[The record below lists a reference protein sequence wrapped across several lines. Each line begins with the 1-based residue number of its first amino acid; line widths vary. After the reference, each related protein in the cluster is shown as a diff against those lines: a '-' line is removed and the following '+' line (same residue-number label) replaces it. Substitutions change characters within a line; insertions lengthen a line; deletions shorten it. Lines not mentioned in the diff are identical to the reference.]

1 MEWVEYIRNGVF
13 SMPRRPHGD
22 TQQRILEYIEA
33 YIEKNGYAPSVR
45 EIGQAVDLKSTSTVH
60 GHLNR
65 LEKKGLLHRE
75 AMKPRTIDVTRDD
88 KPQMMK
94 LPILGKVAAGVPIL
108 AEENAE
114 GYVQLPDAIV
124 GRGEHFVL
132 EIRGDSM
139 ITAGIMNGDYVVVKR
154 QQTAQNGDIV
164 IAMIDD
170 EATCKRYFKEPD
182 RIRLQPEN
190 PRMQPFY
197 ARSVTILGKV
207 TAVYRSYAG

>member
-1 MEWVEYIRNGVF
+1 
-13 SMPRRPHGD
+13 MPRRPNGD
-22 TQQRILEYIEA
+22 TQQRILEYIEK
-33 YIEKNGYAPSVR
+33 YIDENGYPPSVR

-60 GHLNR
+60 GHLSR

-75 AMKPRTIDVTRDD
+75 AMKPRTIDVVRED
-88 KPQMMK
+88 KPQMLKVPM
-94 LPILGKVAAGVPIL
+94 LGRVAAGVPIL

-114 GYVQLPDAIV
+114 GYMQLPDAML
-124 GRGEHFVL
+124 GQGDHFIL

-139 ITAGIMNGDYVVVKR
+139 INAGIMNGDFVVVKR
-154 QQTAQNGDIV
+154 QPTAMNGEIV

-190 PRMQPFY
+190 PRMRPFY

-207 TAVYRSYAG
+207 VAVYRIYNGNYKLNR

>member
-1 MEWVEYIRNGVF
+1 MDVLL
-13 SMPRRPHGD
+13 MPRRPHGD
-22 TQQRILEYIEA
+22 TQQRILD
-33 YIEKNGYAPSVR
+33 YIEKYIEENGYAPSVR

-88 KPQMMK
+88 KPQLLK
-94 LPILGKVAAGVPIL
+94 LPVLGKVAAGVPIL

-114 GYVQLPDAIV
+114 GFVQLPDSIV

-139 ITAGIMNGDYVVVKR
+139 ITAGIMNGDFVVVKR

-190 PRMQPFY
+190 PRMRPFY
-197 ARSVTILGKV
+197 AREVTILGKV
-207 TAVYRSYAG
+207 TAVYRSYNR

>member
-1 MEWVEYIRNGVF
+1 
-13 SMPRRPHGD
+13 MPRRPNGD
-22 TQQRILEYIEA
+22 TQQRILD
-33 YIEKNGYAPSVR
+33 YIEKYIEVNGYPPSVR

-75 AMKPRTIDVTRDD
+75 AMKPRTIDVTRED
-88 KPQMMK
+88 KPQMVK
-94 LPILGKVAAGVPIL
+94 LPLLGKVAAGVPIL

-114 GYVQLPDAIV
+114 GFVQLPDSIIGSAAAD
-124 GRGEHFVL
+124 HFVL
-132 EIRGDSM
+132 EIRGESM
-139 ITAGIMNGDYVVVKR
+139 ISAGIMHGDFVVVKR

-190 PRMQPFY
+190 PRMRPFY

-207 TAVYRSYAG
+207 TAVYRSYSNPNTIKGRI

>member
-1 MEWVEYIRNGVF
+1 
-13 SMPRRPHGD
+13 MPRRPHGD
-22 TQQRILEYIEA
+22 TQQRILDYIEN
-33 YIEKNGYAPSVR
+33 YIEVNGYAPSVR

-75 AMKPRTIDVTRDD
+75 AMKPRTIDITRED
-88 KPQMMK
+88 KPQMVK
-94 LPILGKVAAGVPIL
+94 LPVLGKVAAGVPIL

-114 GYVQLPDAIV
+114 GYVQLPDSIV
-124 GRGEHFVL
+124 GRGEHFIL
-132 EIRGDSM
+132 EIRGESM
-139 ITAGIMNGDYVVVKR
+139 IMAGIMNGDFVVVKR
-154 QQTAQNGDIV
+154 QQTAMNGEIV

-197 ARSVTILGKV
+197 ARSVTIVGKV
-207 TAVYRSYAG
+207 VAVYRTYLK

>member
-1 MEWVEYIRNGVF
+1 MRMTKEESQARILAYIREEIQ
-13 SMPRRPHGD
+13 S
-22 TQQRILEYIEA
+22 
-33 YIEKNGYAPSVR
+33 KGYPPSVR

-65 LEKKGLLHRE
+65 LERKGLLHRE
-75 AMKPRTIDVTRDD
+75 AMKPRTIDVIRDD

-114 GYVQLPDAIV
+114 GFVQLPDEII
-124 GRGEHFVL
+124 GSGEHFVL
-132 EIRGDSM
+132 EIRGESM
-139 ITAGIMNGDYVVVKR
+139 ISAGIMNGDFVVVKR

-190 PRMQPFY
+190 PRMRPFY

-207 TAVYRSYAG
+207 TAVYRVYNGNYKTGR

>member
-1 MEWVEYIRNGVF
+1 MCSV
-13 SMPRRPHGD
+13 MPRRPHGD
-22 TQQRILEYIEA
+22 TQQRILDYIEN
-33 YIEKNGYAPSVR
+33 YIEVNGYPPSVR

-75 AMKPRTIDVTRDD
+75 AMKPRTIDVTRND
-88 KPQMMK
+88 KPQMVK

-108 AEENAE
+108 AEENAD
-114 GYVQLPDAIV
+114 GYEMLPDSIV
-124 GRGEHFVL
+124 GNGDHYIL
-132 EIRGDSM
+132 EIRGESM
-139 ITAGIMNGDYVVVKR
+139 ITAGIMNGDFVVVKR
-154 QQTAQNGDIV
+154 QPTAQNGDII

-190 PRMQPFY
+190 PRMHPMY
-197 ARSVTILGKV
+197 VRSVEILGKV
-207 TAVYRSYAG
+207 VAVYRKYGK

>member
-1 MEWVEYIRNGVF
+1 
-13 SMPRRPHGD
+13 MPRRPNGD
-22 TQQRILEYIEA
+22 TQQRILEYIEK
-33 YIEKNGYAPSVR
+33 YIDENGYPPSVR

-60 GHLNR
+60 GHLSR

-75 AMKPRTIDVTRDD
+75 AMKPRTIDVVRED
-88 KPQMMK
+88 KPQMLKVPM
-94 LPILGKVAAGVPIL
+94 LGRVAAGVPIL

-114 GYVQLPDAIV
+114 GYMQLPDAML
-124 GRGEHFVL
+124 GQGDHFIL

-139 ITAGIMNGDYVVVKR
+139 ITAGIMNGDFVVVKR
-154 QQTAQNGDIV
+154 QPTAMNGEIV

-190 PRMQPFY
+190 PRMRPFY

-207 TAVYRSYAG
+207 VAVYRIYNGNYKLNR

>member
-1 MEWVEYIRNGVF
+1 
-13 SMPRRPHGD
+13 MPRRPNGE
-22 TQQRILEYIEA
+22 TQQRILEYIEN
-33 YIEKNGYAPSVR
+33 YIEENGYPPSVR

-65 LEKKGLLHRE
+65 LEKKGLLHRK
-75 AMKPRTIDVTRDD
+75 AMKPRTIDVSREE
-88 KPQMMK
+88 KPQMVK
-94 LPILGKVAAGVPIL
+94 LPLLGKVAAGVPIL

-114 GYVQLPDAIV
+114 GYMQLPETMV
-124 GRGEHFVL
+124 GHGEHFIL

-139 ITAGIMNGDYVVVKR
+139 ITAGIMNGDFVVVKR
-154 QQTAQNGDIV
+154 QQTAQNGEIV

-190 PRMQPFY
+190 PRMRPFY
-197 ARSVTILGKV
+197 ARAVTILGKV
-207 TAVYRSYAG
+207 VAVYRVYNGNYKKA

>member
-13 SMPRRPHGD
+13 PMPRRPHGD

-88 KPQMMK
+88 KPQMMR

>member
-1 MEWVEYIRNGVF
+1 
-13 SMPRRPHGD
+13 MPRRPHGD
-22 TQQRILEYIEA
+22 TQQRILEYIEQ
-33 YIEKNGYAPSVR
+33 YIELNGYPPSVR

-65 LEKKGLLHRE
+65 LEKRGLLHRE

-88 KPQMMK
+88 KPQMIK
-94 LPILGKVAAGVPIL
+94 LPLLGKVAAGVPIL

-114 GYVQLPDAIV
+114 GYVQLPDSIV
-124 GRGEHFVL
+124 GSVNDEHFVL
-132 EIRGDSM
+132 EIRGESM
-139 ITAGIMNGDYVVVKR
+139 ISAGIMHGDFVVVKR
-154 QQTAQNGDIV
+154 QQTANNGDIV

-190 PRMQPFY
+190 PRMSPFY

-207 TAVYRSYAG
+207 TAVYRSYSNPNTIKGRL

>member
-1 MEWVEYIRNGVF
+1 
-13 SMPRRPHGD
+13 MPRRPHGD
-22 TQQRILEYIEA
+22 TQQRILDYIEN
-33 YIEKNGYAPSVR
+33 YIEVNGYPPSVR

-75 AMKPRTIDVTRDD
+75 AMKPRTIDITRED
-88 KPQMMK
+88 KPQMLK

-114 GYVQLPDAIV
+114 GYVQLPDVIV
-124 GRGEHFVL
+124 GRGEHFIL
-132 EIRGDSM
+132 EIRGESM
-139 ITAGIMNGDYVVVKR
+139 ISAGIMNGDFVVVKR

-197 ARSVTILGKV
+197 ARSVTIVGKV
-207 TAVYRSYAG
+207 TAVYRTYGK

>member
-1 MEWVEYIRNGVF
+1 
-13 SMPRRPHGD
+13 MPRRPNGD
-22 TQQRILEYIEA
+22 TQQRILDYIEN
-33 YIEKNGYAPSVR
+33 YIEVNGYPPSVR

-65 LEKKGLLHRE
+65 LERKGLLHRE
-75 AMKPRTIDVTRDD
+75 AMKPRTIDVKRED
-88 KPQMMK
+88 KPQIVK
-94 LPILGKVAAGVPIL
+94 LPVLGKVAAGVPIL

-114 GYVQLPDAIV
+114 GFIQLPDTIV
-124 GRGEHFVL
+124 GRGEHFIL
-132 EIRGDSM
+132 EIQGDSM
-139 ITAGIMNGDYVVVKR
+139 ISAGIMNGDYVVVKR

-207 TAVYRSYAG
+207 TAVYRKY

>member
-1 MEWVEYIRNGVF
+1 
-13 SMPRRPHGD
+13 MPRRPNGD
-22 TQQRILEYIEA
+22 TQQRILDYIEN
-33 YIEKNGYAPSVR
+33 YIEVNGYPPSVR

-65 LEKKGLLHRE
+65 LERKGLLHRE
-75 AMKPRTIDVTRDD
+75 AMKPRTIDVKRED
-88 KPQMMK
+88 KPQIVK
-94 LPILGKVAAGVPIL
+94 LPVLGKVAAGVPIL

-114 GYVQLPDAIV
+114 GFIQLPDTIV
-124 GRGEHFVL
+124 GRGEHFIL

-139 ITAGIMNGDYVVVKR
+139 ISAGIMNGDYVVVKR

-207 TAVYRSYAG
+207 TAVYRTY

>member
-1 MEWVEYIRNGVF
+1 
-13 SMPRRPHGD
+13 MPRRPNGD
-22 TQQRILEYIEA
+22 TQQRILDYIEN
-33 YIEKNGYAPSVR
+33 YIEVNGYPPSVR

-65 LEKKGLLHRE
+65 LERKGLLHRE
-75 AMKPRTIDVTRDD
+75 AMKPRTIDVKRED
-88 KPQMMK
+88 KPQIVK
-94 LPILGKVAAGVPIL
+94 LPVLGKVAAGVPIL

-114 GYVQLPDAIV
+114 GFIQLPDTIV
-124 GRGEHFVL
+124 GRGEHFIL

-139 ITAGIMNGDYVVVKR
+139 ISAGIMNGDYVVVKR

-190 PRMQPFY
+190 PRMRPFY
-197 ARSVTILGKV
+197 ARSVTIVGKV
-207 TAVYRSYAG
+207 VAVYRIYNGNYRLTR

>member
-1 MEWVEYIRNGVF
+1 
-13 SMPRRPHGD
+13 MPRRPNGD
-22 TQQRILEYIEA
+22 TQQRILEYIEK
-33 YIEKNGYAPSVR
+33 YIEDNGYPPSVR

-65 LEKKGLLHRE
+65 LEKKGLLHRK
-75 AMKPRTIDVTRDD
+75 AMKPRTIDVTRED
-88 KPQMMK
+88 KPQMVK
-94 LPILGKVAAGVPIL
+94 VPLLGRVAAGVPIL

-114 GYVQLPDAIV
+114 GYMPLPDAML
-124 GRGEHFVL
+124 GQGDHFIL

-139 ITAGIMNGDYVVVKR
+139 ISAGIMNGDFVVVKR
-154 QQTAQNGDIV
+154 QQTAQNGEIV

-190 PRMQPFY
+190 PRMHPFY

-207 TAVYRSYAG
+207 VAVYRVYNGNYKK

>member
-1 MEWVEYIRNGVF
+1 MCCA
-13 SMPRRPHGD
+13 MPRRPHGD
-22 TQQRILEYIEA
+22 TQQRILDYIEN
-33 YIEKNGYAPSVR
+33 YIEVNGYAPSVR

-75 AMKPRTIDVTRDD
+75 AMKPRTIDITRED
-88 KPQMMK
+88 KPQMVK
-94 LPILGKVAAGVPIL
+94 LPVLGKVAAGVPIL

-114 GYVQLPDAIV
+114 GYVQLPDSIV
-124 GRGEHFVL
+124 GRGEHFIL
-132 EIRGDSM
+132 EIRGESM
-139 ITAGIMNGDYVVVKR
+139 IMAGIMNGDFVVVKR
-154 QQTAQNGDIV
+154 QQTAMNGEIV

-197 ARSVTILGKV
+197 ARSVTIVGKV
-207 TAVYRSYAG
+207 VAVYRTYLK

>member
-1 MEWVEYIRNGVF
+1 
-13 SMPRRPHGD
+13 MPRRPNGD
-22 TQQRILEYIEA
+22 TQQRILDYIEN
-33 YIEKNGYAPSVR
+33 YIEVNGYPPSVR

-65 LEKKGLLHRE
+65 LERKGLLHRE
-75 AMKPRTIDVTRDD
+75 AMKPRTIDVKRED
-88 KPQMMK
+88 KPQIVK
-94 LPILGKVAAGVPIL
+94 LPVLGKVAAGVPIL

-114 GYVQLPDAIV
+114 GFIQLPDTIV
-124 GRGEHFVL
+124 GRGEHFIL

-139 ITAGIMNGDYVVVKR
+139 ISAGIMNGDYVVVKR

-190 PRMQPFY
+190 PRMRPFF
-197 ARSVTILGKV
+197 ARSVTIVGKV
-207 TAVYRSYAG
+207 VAVYRIYNGNYKLTR

>member
-1 MEWVEYIRNGVF
+1 
-13 SMPRRPHGD
+13 MPRRPHGD
-22 TQQRILEYIEA
+22 TQQRILDYIEN
-33 YIEKNGYAPSVR
+33 YIEVNGYPPSVR

-75 AMKPRTIDVTRDD
+75 AMKPRTIDITRSD
-88 KPQMMK
+88 KPQMVK

-108 AEENAE
+108 AEENAD
-114 GYVQLPDAIV
+114 GYEMLPDSIV
-124 GRGEHFVL
+124 GHGQHYIL
-132 EIRGDSM
+132 EIRGESM

-154 QQTAQNGDIV
+154 QQTAQNGDII

-190 PRMQPFY
+190 PRMHPMY
-197 ARSVTILGKV
+197 VRSVEILGKV
-207 TAVYRSYAG
+207 VAVYRKYGK

>member
-1 MEWVEYIRNGVF
+1 
-13 SMPRRPHGD
+13 MPRRPNGD
-22 TQQRILEYIEA
+22 TQQRILDYIEN
-33 YIEKNGYAPSVR
+33 YIEVNGYPPSVR
-45 EIGQAVDLKSTSTVH
+45 EIGVAVDLKSTSTVH
-60 GHLNR
+60 GHLTR

-75 AMKPRTIDVTRDD
+75 AMKPRTIDVTRED
-88 KPQMMK
+88 KPQIVK

-114 GYVQLPDAIV
+114 GYMQLPDAIV
-124 GRGEHFVL
+124 GRGEHFIL

-139 ITAGIMNGDYVVVKR
+139 ISAGIMNGDYVVVKR
-154 QQTAQNGDIV
+154 QQTAQNGEIV

-207 TAVYRSYAG
+207 TAVYRTY

>member
-1 MEWVEYIRNGVF
+1 MA
-13 SMPRRPHGD
+13 RRPHGD
-22 TQQRILEYIEA
+22 TQQSILD
-33 YIEKNGYAPSVR
+33 YIEKYIEVNGYSPSVR

-75 AMKPRTIDVTRDD
+75 AMKPRTIDVTRNDR
-88 KPQMMK
+88 PQMERIP
-94 LPILGKVAAGVPIL
+94 LLGKVAAGTPIL
-108 AEENAE
+108 AEENAD
-114 GYVQLPDAIV
+114 GFVTLPDDVV

-132 EIRGDSM
+132 EIRGESM
-139 ITAGIMNGDYVVVKR
+139 ISAGIMNGDFVVIKR
-154 QQTAQNGDIV
+154 QQTAQNGDII
-164 IAMIDD
+164 IAMLDG

-197 ARSVTILGKV
+197 SRSVNIVGKV
-207 TAVYRSYAG
+207 VAVYRSYVNGKKP